1 MKFSYY
7 LALFPYAIAII
18 LFYSLALHMHNELG
32 GWPESIGTRGFSEN
46 LLLHVNIQGWYLSN
60 LALITAFV
68 VPFIILICG
77 LVKKWRFLVPY
88 LLIQIVG
95 LIVFLLQMNLAPS
108 EYVYWFWD

>member
-1 MKFSYY
+1 MKFAYY

-18 LFYSLALHMHNELG
+18 LLFISYSCIMNFG

>member
-7 LALFPYAIAII
+7 LAFFPYAIAII
-18 LFYSLALHMHNELG
+18 LFYSLAIHMHNELG

-46 LLLHVNIQGWYLSN
+46 LLLHVNIQGWYLSY
-60 LALITAFV
+60 LALITVFV